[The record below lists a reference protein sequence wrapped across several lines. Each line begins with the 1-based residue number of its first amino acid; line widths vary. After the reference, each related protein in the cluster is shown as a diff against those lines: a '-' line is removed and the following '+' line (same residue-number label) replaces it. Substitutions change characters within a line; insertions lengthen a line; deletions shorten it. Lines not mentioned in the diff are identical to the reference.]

1 MPGKEH
7 ASYNEEVSLL
17 QFIAEHFKE
26 SQIILLFLGVGTAF
40 LMLKRREAP
49 SQFRVREADRKDL
62 NQILGKKDSDLATAK
77 LIRKTEKPKAPPPL
91 ALPGMRLNG
100 ESHEILGVAE
110 NAPEV
115 EIMRAYKDA
124 IKRFHPDRIQG
135 QAQEQMQF
143 YQEASA
149 KLNQAKDEMLKRI
162 RGR

>member
-26 SQIILLFLGVGTAF
+26 SQIILLLIGVGTAF
-40 LMLKRREAP
+40 FMLKSREAP

-62 NQILGKKDSDLATAK
+62 NQILGKKDSDLAAAK
-77 LIRKTEKPKAPPPL
+77 LTRKAEKPKAPPL

-110 NAPEV
+110 NANEV
-115 EIMRAYKDA
+115 EIMRAYKEA